1 MANDQIRSL
10 ASLDNVISS
19 SRLLNL
25 NKIYKLHRLSADHS
39 AKPLFSNNLLNRSIL
54 LKHRL
59 RDSER
64 NQFADGRSV
73 ATKILLPLDTME
85 LKLGAQYLFVGQ
97 RDFEDRLCEI
107 LEEKVVNLGGDIVIL
122 NLLDS
127 IPSLDSYLLREFLT
141 RGGIK
146 PADCY
151 LENGIGDRKPVQQF
165 VLDEITSLAKMS
177 LGPGVDEEK
186 IMSLRDKLL
195 SAEAATVTESLRIS
209 LQMEKPE
216 YRQGLFFWKA
226 ILFYKWQIKRIT
238 PASGKV
244 FREMRRI
251 HPVEFTRSSDRIKI
265 ESMRNT
271 IAYKFSL
278 LCEEVD
284 NVQSIYDTAYNEFI
298 YQSNPAKFRDFLIS
312 SPVLFKKLGESFN
325 DVGHIVNFWK
335 FRPKKGHSVAVTL
348 EVLTSTLAELDTM
361 SNIKIPER
369 KRA

>member
-1 MANDQIRSL
+1 MMTDQIRSL
-10 ASLDNVISS
+10 ASLDNVTSS
-19 SRLLNL
+19 SRVLNL
-25 NKIYKLHRLSADHS
+25 NLIYKNNQLSS
-39 AKPLFSNNLLNRSIL
+39 EYRQKPLFSNVQLNRAII

-59 RDSER
+59 RPSER
-64 NQFADGRSV
+64 AEFTDGRSV

-97 RDFEDRLCEI
+97 RDFEDRLCEM

-186 IMSLRDKLL
+186 IRSLRDKLL
-195 SAEAATVTESLRIS
+195 SAEAATVTDNLRIS

-226 ILFYKWQIKRIT
+226 ILFYKWQIK
-238 PASGKV
+238 
-244 FREMRRI
+244 
-251 HPVEFTRSSDRIKI
+251 SSFF
-265 ESMRNT
+265 E
-271 IAYKFSL
+271 
-278 LCEEVD
+278 
-284 NVQSIYDTAYNEFI
+284 
-298 YQSNPAKFRDFLIS
+298 
-312 SPVLFKKLGESFN
+312 
-325 DVGHIVNFWK
+325 
-335 FRPKKGHSVAVTL
+335 RP
-348 EVLTSTLAELDTM
+348 
-361 SNIKIPER
+361 
-369 KRA
+369 